1 VCPECTGRTES
12 HEPAARH
19 HDVVREP
26 NLEPEPEGPAPSPPS
41 CRDSSPPPPIVASS
55 SSDVKVGNVVHNIPH
70 LDGEAS
76 GVASEKA
83 RADDDIDASSSAC
96 VFGSQVSEKPVLLLA
111 DVRQLLTAQLPRNP
125 TNDINKCVVDFEASL
140 GDERATLEAMIS
152 QLYKDPD
159 CTPYTG

>member
-1 VCPECTGRTES
+1 
-12 HEPAARH
+12 
-19 HDVVREP
+19 
-26 NLEPEPEGPAPSPPS
+26 
-41 CRDSSPPPPIVASS
+41 VASS
-55 SSDVKVGNVVHNIPH
+55 SSVYVKVDNVVHNIPH
-70 LDGEAS
+70 LDGKAS
-76 GVASEKA
+76 GVASKKKRRNKHNSGALSSSSQHAAA